1 MKTERTDYQR
11 SQRGTNGETVFALY
25 ADRERAGS
33 GKERRR
39 EKAQLKLKLAEGI
52 VIGFLLA
59 IKKYSARGV
68 SKREL
73 KCVLYNNYYR

>member
-1 MKTERTDYQR
+1 MKTERNDYRR

-33 GKERRR
+33 GKERR

-59 IKKYSARGV
+59 IKKYSARDV
-68 SKREL
+68 LKREL
-73 KCVLYNNYYR
+73 KCVLYNN